1 MNTQDW
7 KWLTTQR
14 EGQFFERK
22 CCCDRSGKRPKRR
35 DARSVARDVSE
46 TLAAMA
52 NADGGTLALGIENDG
67 TPSGVDYPQDRFMAI
82 SYREIGIGEDAA

>member
-1 MNTQDW
+1 
-7 KWLTTQR
+7 
-14 EGQFFERK
+14 
-22 CCCDRSGKRPKRR
+22 R